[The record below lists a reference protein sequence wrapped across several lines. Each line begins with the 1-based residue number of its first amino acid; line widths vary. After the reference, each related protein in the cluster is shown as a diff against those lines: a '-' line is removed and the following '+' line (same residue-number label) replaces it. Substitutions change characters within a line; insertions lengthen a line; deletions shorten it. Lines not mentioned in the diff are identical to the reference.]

1 MRRRMSRRPPFENRW
16 TSGKLAWRW
25 HQELE
30 ALGVENV
37 RLRLA
42 LKDARDPVDFPDPD
56 IPGGF
61 VQDWLDYHDRKV
73 RKGAARWKGVTILV
87 AALAVADAIWAVVRG
102 H

>member
-1 MRRRMSRRPPFENRW
+1 MSRRPPFENRW
-16 TSGKLAWRW
+16 TSGKTAWRW

-42 LKDARDPVDFPDPD
+42 LKDARNPVDFPDPD

-61 VQDWLDYHDRKV
+61 VEDWLNYHDRKV
-73 RKGAARWKGVTILV
+73 RRGSANWKAAAVFL
-87 AALAVADAIWAVVRG
+87 ALAAAAAILATWPMVVRAL
-102 H
+102 